1 MNTTTSGKEKRKVVI
16 ISGGSRGLGA
26 LLVRKLLQQG
36 WQVATFSRNVTPFI
50 TQTSSEADSN
60 FYWESVDLA
69 EPQTLPGFVQNVV
82 RRFGQVDVLINNAGV
97 LHQELFLTTAPK
109 QITTMITSNLVAPI
123 MLAQAC
129 ARTMCSQKSG
139 VIVNVS
145 SINAIRGYRGVA
157 AYSAAKAGLDGFSR
171 SLARELGAL
180 NIRVNSVVPG
190 FFDSE
195 MTAGV
200 IPKNVERIK
209 GRTPLGRVA
218 TADEVAEVVLFLIS
232 PSASFITGQTIVVD
246 GGITC

>member
-1 MNTTTSGKEKRKVVI
+1 MTSLSDREGRNVAV

-26 LLVRKLLQQG
+26 FLVRRLLQQG
-36 WQVATFSRNVTPFI
+36 WQVATFSRNESPFI
-50 TQTSSEADSN
+50 TETSDEADAD
-60 FYWESVDLA
+60 FYWESVDLL
-69 EPQTLPGFVQNVV
+69 EPQTVSGFVRNVV
-82 RRFGQVDVLINNAGV
+82 RRFGHIDVLIGNAGV
-97 LHQELFLTTAPK
+97 LHQELLLTTAPR
-109 QITTMITSNLVAPI
+109 QISALITSNLVAPI

-129 ARTMCSQKSG
+129 ARTMSSRKKG
-139 VIVNVS
+139 VIVHVS

-157 AYSAAKAGLDGFSR
+157 VYTAAKAGLDGFSR

-190 FFDSE
+190 FFESE

-200 IPKNVERIK
+200 TPMNVERIK

-218 TADEVAEVVLFLIS
+218 TVEEVAEVVLFLIS